1 MKLIFSLGL
10 RNLLRQKRRSLLL
23 GIAIGFGM
31 MILVMANSFAHGISD
46 TLLNRMIVY
55 MSGHMEFAVI
65 EKSKIRSLIIRDK
78 DRYIKLIKDNVNG
91 IKEIKEN
98 VTTFARLIG
107 NGKGDNAPI
116 VGVIADKEFMDYF
129 KAEVVTGDISN
140 FLNKDI
146 ENPVI
151 IYTDKAKTLNV
162 KVNDIIKIR
171 LQTIQGQQQSARLT
185 VAAILKSNNIF
196 EGMVV
201 YVSQAD
207 LKKIRGFKEHETGS
221 LQVNFKK
228 INNPIYAKHEADKL
242 HKLLTP
248 GTAVIQGEVSAN
260 NIKESASVL
269 GFSDTEES
277 VTLIKENFKFIA
289 GGLPVSYK
297 DEKSCL
303 ITAKFADKFYLKP
316 GDKFKLS
323 YKQKFE
329 KEMAEDEYQ
338 VSGVFTSDK
347 ISSDNVILM
356 RETEF
361 FKTYNEKRPE
371 DSSSYKNAFFPD
383 KKSII
388 FSVFSPE
395 FKLMARSATSDEL
408 MKKLRKMS
416 LTKWKGTNIDV
427 RTMYESASQILD
439 LESALNIITLVAVIV
454 LFFIILIGVINTLRM
469 TIKERTRE
477 IGTVRAIGMQSKDVR
492 NSFII
497 ETVLLA
503 AFACLGGIVMA
514 FILMGIMSLFTIN
527 TTSIFS
533 ILLVER
539 HLHFLP
545 SLTSILGNFL
555 LILGITAITAYFPAR
570 KAAKLSAA
578 AALRHYE

>member
-55 MSGHMEFAVI
+55 MSGHMEFAII
-65 EKSKIRSLIIRDK
+65 EKSKMRNNVIRDK
-78 DRYIKLIKDNVNG
+78 DRYMALIKENVKG

-107 NGKGDNAPI
+107 NGKGDNAPV
-116 VGVIADKEFMDYF
+116 VGTTSDEETMNYF
-129 KAEVVTGDISN
+129 KAELISGDIN
-140 FLNKDI
+140 DFKRKDI

-151 IYTDKAKTLNV
+151 IYSDKAKTLNV
-162 KVNDIIKIR
+162 KINETIKIR

-185 VAAILKSNNIF
+185 IVAIIKSNNIF

-201 YVSQAD
+201 YVP
-207 LKKIRGFKEHETGS
+207 LENFKKIRGFKDHETGS

-228 INNPIYAKHEADKL
+228 MNDPQFAKHEADKL
-242 HKLLTP
+242 QKLLVP
-248 GTAVIQGEVSAN
+248 GTAVIQGNISAN
-260 NIKESASVL
+260 NLKETVSVF
-269 GFSDTEES
+269 GFSDTEDS
-277 VTLIKENFKFIA
+277 VKLIKDNIKFAA
-289 GGLPVSYK
+289 GGLPASYK
-297 DEKSCL
+297 DDKSCL
-303 ITAKFADKFYLKP
+303 VSSKLAGKLFLNP
-316 GDKFKLS
+316 GDKFKFT
-323 YKQKFE
+323 YKQKYD
-329 KEMAEDEYQ
+329 KEDAEDEYQ
-338 VSGVFTSDK
+338 VSGIYNSDK
-347 ISSDNVILM
+347 ISSDNVIFM

-361 FKTYNEKRPE
+361 YKTYNEKLPV
-371 DSSSYKNAFFPD
+371 DSSSYKNVYSPD
-383 KKSII
+383 KKSVI
-388 FSVFSPE
+388 FPVFSPE
-395 FKLMARSATSDEL
+395 FKVLPRSATSEEL
-408 MKKLRKMS
+408 MKKLRKMN
-416 LTKWKGTNIDV
+416 LTKWKGSNIDV

-439 LESALNIITLVAVIV
+439 LESALKLITFIAVIV
-454 LFFIILIGVINTLRM
+454 LFFIILIGVINSLRM

-477 IGTVRAIGMQSKDVR
+477 IGTVRAIGMQSRDVR

-497 ETVLLA
+497 ETVLLSGIA
-503 AFACLGGIVMA
+503 SFGGIIAA
-514 FILMGIMSLFTIN
+514 FILMGIISLFTIN

-539 HLHFLP
+539 HLYFLP
-545 SLTSILGNFL
+545 DFFSISGNLL